1 MDKTL
6 AERLDVAAGIM
17 EGMNGKADAIAATIR
32 EAARAVREA
41 GADGWENRVAA
52 ALQRYGIGVTEE
64 TERLAKF
71 IAEAAAPTQEKG
83 DDQ

>member
-1 MDKTL
+1 L
-6 AERLDVAAGIM
+6 PP
-17 EGMNGKADAIAATIR
+17 
-32 EAARAVREA
+32 
-41 GADGWENRVAA
+41 

>member
-6 AERLDVAAGIM
+6 AERLEAMAETDLIPMEAAC
-17 EGMNGKADAIAATIR
+17 DLLR

-41 GADGWENRVAA
+41 DGWEFRVAA